1 MEAEMLRELWV
12 DLVSFIW
19 NLFDEDNN
27 EAEHDNVVDPFM
39 NLVLADAVEFTKQ
52 GQQKQIGKFY
62 ILSFLN

>member
-1 MEAEMLRELWV
+1 MLRELWV

-19 NLFDEDNN
+19 NLIEEDNN

-52 GQQKQIGKFY
+52 GQQKQIGKFLLF
-62 ILSFLN
+62 LSWI